1 MRIYEDMRI
10 YENMVIF
17 KQAIQ
22 RICKNKLRLSV
33 ILVMPIIFIL
43 MFTMQKSAT
52 LTIGIVD
59 KDNSYL
65 SNQLINNLR
74 DMDKVKVELLDEG
87 KVYDKTVSY
96 GLDYSIIIDKGFQE
110 KIVSGGDAK
119 VEEFYITPKEKLYY
133 ARTYIDSFINNMKIL
148 ASGAAYDKTKFMES
162 VKKYEI
168 SSLSVKNVSKNN
180 DDSFGI
186 SLAIGFLIQ
195 FMLYTSVITA
205 GLILE
210 DKASGVFYRVFYA
223 PIKVKRYLFENLIA
237 YSVIAIAQVILIL
250 LFINKVMGK
259 QLGSTPINMYI
270 LFSVFS
276 LVCIS
281 LGLFLVSLSKK
292 PIYAYMIIFTITTPL
307 LMLGGCYW
315 DRSIMP
321 EAVNKLSLFLP
332 TTWVMDG
339 AKILLSGD
347 KGLPDILL
355 QILVL
360 LIFAVIFFAAGL
372 LKKVDVSK

>member
-1 MRIYEDMRI
+1 MIIYEDMI
-10 YENMVIF
+10 IF
-17 KQAIQ
+17 KQVIK

-43 MFTMQKSAT
+43 MFTMQKTAT

-59 KDNSYL
+59 KDNSVL
-65 SNQLINNLR
+65 SNQLINNLKE
-74 DMDKVKVELLDEG
+74 MDKVKVELLDEG

-133 ARTYIDSFINNMKIL
+133 ARTYIDNYINNMKIL
-148 ASGAAYDKTKFMES
+148 ASGAASDKIKFMEE
-162 VKKYEI
+162 VKKYEE
-168 SSLSVKNVSKNN
+168 SPLSVKNASKDN
-180 DDSFGI
+180 DDSLSI
-186 SLAIGFLIQ
+186 SLAIGFLVQ

-210 DKASGVFYRVFYA
+210 DKTSGVFYRVFYA
-223 PIKVKRYLFENLIA
+223 PIKVKRYLFENLAA
-237 YSVIAIAQVILIL
+237 YSLIAIAQVILIL

-259 QLGSTPINMYI
+259 QLGSSPISMYI

-281 LGLFLVSLSKK
+281 LGLFLVSISKK

-315 DRSIMP
+315 DRSVMP
-321 EAVNKLSLFLP
+321 EIINKISLFLP

-339 AKILLSGD
+339 AKILLSRD
-347 KGLPDILL
+347 KGLSDILL

-360 LIFAVIFFAAGL
+360 LIFAVIFFTAGL